1 MSINKMSY
9 KGQIVIPKQLREKYG
24 LKPECSVRITEID
37 GHIAIIPLLD
47 DPIKDTRGILKKKYP
62 EKTVT
67 TDEMI
72 KEYRKEEKMLES
84 RREAKS

>member
-1 MSINKMSY
+1 MSVNKMSY
-9 KGQIVIPKQLREKYG
+9 KGQIVIPKQLRDKYG

-62 EKTVT
+62 DKTVSV
-67 TDEMI
+67 DEMI
-72 KEYRKEEKMLES
+72 KEYREEEKKLET
-84 RREAKS
+84 RREARF